1 MSERNYFG
9 ASMVEA
15 GSADALISGLT
26 RKYPDTIR
34 PALQVIGVEEG
45 IRRIAGMYI
54 VITKKRPYFFADT
67 TVNIDPDAQDLVDI
81 TVLTAETVKRF
92 NVNPRVA
99 MLSYSNFGSAGGEGV
114 DKVKK
119 AVSILHKDYP
129 GMVVDGELQANFALN
144 NRLLSEQF
152 PFSELVDKS
161 VNTLIFPNL
170 SSGNI
175 AYKLMQEMGKAE
187 AIGPVLLGMRKSVHI
202 LQMGSSVREIVNM
215 VTIAAIDAQYKK

>member
-1 MSERNYFG
+1 
-9 ASMVEA
+9 
-15 GSADALISGLT
+15 
-26 RKYPDTIR
+26 
-34 PALQVIGVEEG
+34 
-45 IRRIAGMYI
+45 
-54 VITKKRPYFFADT
+54 
-67 TVNIDPDAQDLVDI
+67 
-81 TVLTAETVKRF
+81 
-92 NVNPRVA
+92 
-99 MLSYSNFGSAGGEGV
+99 
-114 DKVKK
+114 
-119 AVSILHKDYP
+119 
-129 GMVVDGELQANFALN
+129 MVVDGEVQANFALN

-175 AYKLMQEMGKAE
+175 AYKLMQEMGNAE